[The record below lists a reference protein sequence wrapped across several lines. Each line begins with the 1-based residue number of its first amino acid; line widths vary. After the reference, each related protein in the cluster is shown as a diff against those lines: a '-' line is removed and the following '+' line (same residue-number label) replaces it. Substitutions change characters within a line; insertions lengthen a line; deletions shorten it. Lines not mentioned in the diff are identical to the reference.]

1 MMTLIE
7 RIEYLAD
14 VYPTL
19 DTLEAKNENV
29 KERIHLLRRT
39 EDFEKR
45 AKEIFNFPRV
55 AVSPTNDDIRSAHEE
70 LQMKMRSSEMNDLKA
85 KLKGKR

>member
-1 MMTLIE
+1 MTLIE

-55 AVSPTNDDIRSAHEE
+55 AVSPTNEDIRSSHEE
-70 LQMKMRSSEMNDLKA
+70 LQRKMRSGEMNDLKA
-85 KLKGKR
+85 KLKCKR

>member
-1 MMTLIE
+1 MTLIE

-55 AVSPTNDDIRSAHEE
+55 AVSPTNEDIRSSHEE
-70 LQMKMRSSEMNDLKA
+70 LQRKMRNNEMNDLKA